1 MAAKKAKKHAVANP
15 ALAKAMHG
23 LRSSSAAQPHDVRPN
38 RERTRANAR
47 RAAIR
52 SYEQSL

>member
-23 LRSSSAAQPHDVRPN
+23 LRSSSAA
-38 RERTRANAR
+38 
-47 RAAIR
+47 RAAVVSSR
-52 SYEQSL
+52 SAPRSP